1 VRKCRLLFG
10 LNGFV
15 FHSTNTSLLLCNSV
29 WTMASEHYF
38 SETPGS
44 DYKLKEI
51 QVAID
56 GASVTVQTSGGIFSP
71 DHIDQGTAVLLNHLD
86 EAPPG
91 GNVLDIGCGWG
102 PIALS
107 LAKRSPKALIWAVDV
122 NERSLAL
129 TKANAQRLGLD
140 NIRACKPEDVP
151 ADLTFDGIWSNP
163 PIRVGKDVLHGLML
177 QWLPRLNV
185 DADAYLVVQK
195 NLGADSLHRWLEA
208 ELPSNFS
215 TIRVDSAK
223 SFRVLRVRNRS

>member
-1 VRKCRLLFG
+1 
-10 LNGFV
+10 
-15 FHSTNTSLLLCNSV
+15 
-29 WTMASEHYF
+29 MASEHYF

-51 QVAID
+51 QVVID
-56 GASVTVQTSGGIFSP
+56 GASVTVQTAGGIFSP

-129 TKANAQRLGLD
+129 TRANAQRLGIE
-140 NIRACKPEDVP
+140 NIRVCKPEEVP
-151 ADLTFDGIWSNP
+151 TDLTFDGIWSNP

-177 QWLPRLNV
+177 HWLPRLNI

-223 SFRVLRVRNRS
+223 SFRVLRVRNRG

>member
-1 VRKCRLLFG
+1 
-10 LNGFV
+10 
-15 FHSTNTSLLLCNSV
+15 
-29 WTMASEHYF
+29 MASEHYF

-51 QVAID
+51 QVVID
-56 GASVTVQTSGGIFSP
+56 GASVTVQTAGGIFSP

-129 TKANAQRLGLD
+129 TRANAQRLGIE
-140 NIRACKPEDVP
+140 NIRVCKPEEVP
-151 ADLTFDGIWSNP
+151 TDLTFDGIWSNP
-163 PIRVGKDVLHGLML
+163 PIRVGKDMLHGLML
-177 QWLPRLNV
+177 HWLPRLNL

>member
-1 VRKCRLLFG
+1 
-10 LNGFV
+10 
-15 FHSTNTSLLLCNSV
+15 
-29 WTMASEHYF
+29 MASEHYF

-51 QVAID
+51 QVVID
-56 GASVTVQTSGGIFSP
+56 GASVTVQTAGGIFSP

-122 NERSLAL
+122 NERSLVL
-129 TKANAQRLGLD
+129 TRANAQRLGIE
-140 NIRACKPEDVP
+140 NIRVCKPEEVP
-151 ADLTFDGIWSNP
+151 TDLTFDGIWSNP

-177 QWLPRLNV
+177 HWLPRLNL

>member
-1 VRKCRLLFG
+1 
-10 LNGFV
+10 
-15 FHSTNTSLLLCNSV
+15 
-29 WTMASEHYF
+29 MASEHYF

-51 QVAID
+51 QVVID
-56 GASVTVQTSGGIFSP
+56 GASVTVQTAGGIFSP

-129 TKANAQRLGLD
+129 TRANAQRLGIE
-140 NIRACKPEDVP
+140 NIRVCKPEEVP
-151 ADLTFDGIWSNP
+151 TDLTFDGIWSNP

-177 QWLPRLNV
+177 HWLPRLNL

>member
-1 VRKCRLLFG
+1 
-10 LNGFV
+10 
-15 FHSTNTSLLLCNSV
+15 
-29 WTMASEHYF
+29 MASEHYF

-51 QVAID
+51 QVVID
-56 GASVTVQTSGGIFSP
+56 GASVTVQTAGGIFSP

-129 TKANAQRLGLD
+129 TRANAQRLGIE
-140 NIRACKPEDVP
+140 NIRVCKPEEVP
-151 ADLTFDGIWSNP
+151 TDLTFDGIWSNP
-163 PIRVGKDVLHGLML
+163 PIRIGKQELHKLL
-177 QWLPRLNV
+177 TTWLSRLSANGEAWLV
-185 DADAYLVVQK
+185 INRNLGSDSLAVWLTEQGYLVERLTSK
-195 NLGADSLHRWLEA
+195 RG
-208 ELPSNFS
+208 
-215 TIRVDSAK
+215 
-223 SFRVLRVRNRS
+223 FRVLRVTPKRVPDPPELSA

>member
-1 VRKCRLLFG
+1 
-10 LNGFV
+10 
-15 FHSTNTSLLLCNSV
+15 
-29 WTMASEHYF
+29 MASEHYF

-51 QVAID
+51 QVVID
-56 GASVTVQTSGGIFSP
+56 GASVTVQTAGGIFSP

-129 TKANAQRLGLD
+129 TRANAQRLGIE
-140 NIRACKPEDVP
+140 NIRVCKPEEVP
-151 ADLTFDGIWSNP
+151 TDLTFDGIWSNP

-177 QWLPRLNV
+177 HWLPRLNL
-185 DADAYLVVQK
+185 DADAYLVIQK

>member
-1 VRKCRLLFG
+1 
-10 LNGFV
+10 
-15 FHSTNTSLLLCNSV
+15 
-29 WTMASEHYF
+29 MASEHYF

-51 QVAID
+51 QVVID
-56 GASVTVQTSGGIFSP
+56 GASVTVQTAGGIFSP

-86 EAPPG
+86 ETPPG

-122 NERSLAL
+122 NERSLEL
-129 TKANAQRLGLD
+129 TRANAQRLGLE
-140 NIRACKPEDVP
+140 NIRVCKPEEVP

-177 QWLPRLNV
+177 HWLPRLSV

>member
-1 VRKCRLLFG
+1 
-10 LNGFV
+10 
-15 FHSTNTSLLLCNSV
+15 
-29 WTMASEHYF
+29 MASEHYF

-51 QVAID
+51 QVVID
-56 GASVTVQTSGGIFSP
+56 GASVTVQTAGGIFSP

-122 NERSLAL
+122 NERSLEL
-129 TKANAQRLGLD
+129 TKANAQRLGLE
-140 NIRACKPEDVP
+140 NIRVCKPEEVP

-177 QWLPRLNV
+177 HWLPRLNV